1 MSIYRAVSSAIFWFR
16 SSSSCHVS
24 LTPCCDR
31 GKPTSIDPYS
41 KGEARGFVFGV
52 VSVWFF
58 CFHVGQRCLTLR
70 RYWVKC
76 NLWILIFGWVG
87 NYFWTHYFYVVLRA
101 KYAATFSCPALVQHR
116 V

>member
-41 KGEARGFVFGV
+41 KGEARGFVFSL

-58 CFHVGQRCLTLR
+58 VFMLVSA
-70 RYWVKC
+70 
-76 NLWILIFGWVG
+76 
-87 NYFWTHYFYVVLRA
+87 VL
-101 KYAATFSCPALVQHR
+101 FFVFMLVSA